1 MSEEKDNQV
10 IDLDNIKEEDSIKK
24 IKEENSIKKDSEN
37 SIKIPEIPDVIS
49 EKIPAK
55 FINSRIIV
63 FNPLHASFLYVKE
76 KFFGSPLGIN
86 KPRLEYFNKPSE
98 LSLLEAYYLL
108 ENERITI
115 LDVKSNKNLS
125 PEEFFE
131 NAKKIH
137 DKFEDKYTIY
147 KDLRQKGYIP
157 RPGLK
162 FGADFVVYKK
172 GPGLEHSSFI
182 VHVSP
187 HNSKISSIDIVR
199 AGRLA
204 TSVRK
209 KFVIANPLTKSYYF
223 FEWFKP

>member
-1 MSEEKDNQV
+1 MSNEEKETAQISLENV
-10 IDLDNIKEEDSIKK
+10 KREDLPN
-24 IKEENSIKKDSEN
+24 
-37 SIKIPEIPDVIS
+37 KIPT
-49 EKIPAK
+49 KL
-55 FINSRIIV
+55 INGRVVV
-63 FNPLHASFLYVKE
+63 FNPLHASYLYVKMN
-76 KFFGSPLGIN
+76 FFGSPLGIN

-98 LSLLEAYYLL
+98 LSLPEAYYLIQRGEISIYDEKQKKDL
-108 ENERITI
+108 T
-115 LDVKSNKNLS
+115 

-131 NAKKIH
+131 FAKKIH
-137 DKFEDKYTIY
+137 DKFEEKYIIY
-147 KDLRQKGYIP
+147 EDLREKGFIP

-172 GPGLEHSSFI
+172 GPGLEHSHFI
-182 VHVSP
+182 VHVHRSQ
-187 HNSKISSIDIVR
+187 SKISAIDMVR